1 MEEFLRNDN
10 FDPVNAKEMM
20 EQFGDYTNGGQGG
33 TMRRRA
39 DEIDI
44 ILYDD
49 YVREDDETRHGDI
62 WTKKS
67 NPDGVTKGYE
77 NIE

>member
-1 MEEFLRNDN
+1 M
-10 FDPVNAKEMM
+10 
-20 EQFGDYTNGGQGG
+20 GDYTNGGQAG
-33 TMRRRA
+33 TMKRRA

-49 YVREDDETRHGDI
+49 YVREDDETRYGDI
-62 WTKKS
+62 WAKKS
-67 NPDGVTKGYE
+67 KPNEVTKGYE

>member
-1 MEEFLRNDN
+1 M
-10 FDPVNAKEMM
+10 K
-20 EQFGDYTNGGQGG
+20 
-33 TMRRRA
+33 RRA

-49 YVREDDETRHGDI
+49 YVREDDETRYGDI
-62 WTKKS
+62 WAKKS
-67 NPDGVTKGYE
+67 KPNEVTKGYE